1 MFQDVYDWAGEVRTV
16 MITKGAS
23 TFHNPN
29 RIAAAA
35 QYTFGKLHDG
45 PLLNP
50 AVGDEAFLAG
60 VTDLLDDVN
69 YIHPFREGN
78 GRAQRAFLDQVAKVS
93 GRTLTWRNVSAT
105 ESNFAAE
112 ESVARGKAAPLREF
126 LSKVVQPPIVGAPGF
141 DLDAYRVQPPD
152 TVAGNA
158 GVRTSRCRRC
168 GRPLSSEES
177 SLRGYGPSCWNRRHE

>member
-1 MFQDVYDWAGEVRTV
+1 MELDAAPIHGNFDLDHLRAVHRHLFQDVYDWAGEVRAV

-35 QYTFGKLHDG
+35 RYTFGKLHDG

-78 GRAQRAFLDQVAKVS
+78 GRAQGAFL
-93 GRTLTWRNVSAT
+93 
-105 ESNFAAE
+105 E
-112 ESVARGKAAPLREF
+112 
-126 LSKVVQPPIVGAPGF
+126 
-141 DLDAYRVQPPD
+141 
-152 TVAGNA
+152 
-158 GVRTSRCRRC
+158 
-168 GRPLSSEES
+168 
-177 SLRGYGPSCWNRRHE
+177 